1 MGRQERSWLD
11 GLASSYGHG
20 TKPKLANEP
29 GCQSRDLRCDDSA
42 LGLPLRSPG
51 TKEARRQPTQNC
63 SAARLCGLWAK
74 TKRVNEIFNISN
86 RDVYRWIGDSS
97 PDFAICASS
106 PNYASKSPSRTSIE
120 KRRYMSAIIQA
131 SPVEKLSHQPLP
143 TGDSCVLVIFGASG
157 DLTNRKLIPGLYN
170 LACEGCM
177 NPEFEVLGIGR
188 TPMSSAEFRK
198 KTGEAA
204 AKSKDTRDFSG
215 SGWTDFETRLNYM
228 VGDIND
234 PKFYPRLRVRLEE
247 MEKNGSS
254 PNHLFYVSTPASVAG
269 PIIEG
274 LGAVGLNRRDHGWT
288 RIVLEKPFGRDSES
302 AVALND
308 VVRGVF
314 DEKSVYRID
323 HYLGKETVQNIL
335 VFRFSNSLFEPVWN
349 RNYIDYVEITAAET
363 VGVENRA
370 AFYEETGAL
379 RDMVANHL
387 LQLLAL
393 TAMEPPVAFDADSVR
408 EQKVQVF
415 RSIRPMSVEDVARF
429 TVRGQYGSGVIDG
442 KQVPGYRQEPGVNP
456 HSITETYAAVRF
468 QIENWRWAGVPFYI
482 RTGKRLA
489 RNLTEIR
496 VHLKPTPQ
504 ALFAST
510 SSVIDP
516 NVITISIQPDEGIS
530 IAFDAKRPGTQV
542 RTVTVQANFSY
553 QASFGSKGPVA
564 YETLLLDSMRGDATL
579 FTRRDEVEAEWR
591 IITPIE
597 EAWAQSTGA
606 GVPQLCRGQRRTN
619 LVAELL
625 KIRDNT
631 AEPDNRLRP
640 VVSRRYAQWSKAS

>member
-1 MGRQERSWLD
+1 
-11 GLASSYGHG
+11 
-20 TKPKLANEP
+20 
-29 GCQSRDLRCDDSA
+29 
-42 LGLPLRSPG
+42 
-51 TKEARRQPTQNC
+51 
-63 SAARLCGLWAK
+63 
-74 TKRVNEIFNISN
+74 
-86 RDVYRWIGDSS
+86 
-97 PDFAICASS
+97 
-106 PNYASKSPSRTSIE
+106 
-120 KRRYMSAIIQA
+120 MSAIIQA
-131 SPVEKLSHQPLP
+131 RPLEKLSQEPLP
-143 TGDSCVLVIFGASG
+143 TGDSCLLIIFGASG
-157 DLTNRKLIPGLYN
+157 DLTKRKLIPGLYN

-188 TPMSSAEFRK
+188 TPMSSEEFRK

-204 AKSKDTRDFSG
+204 AKSKDTRDFSE
-215 SGWTDFETRLNYM
+215 SGWTEFETRLHYM
-228 VGDIND
+228 EGDINN
-234 PKFYPRLRVRLEE
+234 PNFYAQLRNRLGELE
-247 MEKNGSS
+247 KSGSS

-274 LGAVGLNRRDHGWT
+274 LGAVGLNRRDRGWT
-288 RIVLEKPFGRDSES
+288 RIVLEKPFGRDLKS
-302 AVALND
+302 ANALND
-308 VVRGVF
+308 MVHGVF
-314 DEKSVYRID
+314 DEAAVYRID

-349 RNYIDYVEITAAET
+349 RNYIDHVEITAAET

-370 AFYEETGAL
+370 AFYEETGSL

-429 TVRGQYGSGVIDG
+429 TVRGQYGSGAIDG
-442 KQVPGYRQEPGVNP
+442 RRVPGYREESGVNRN
-456 HSITETYAAVRF
+456 SITETYAAVKF
-468 QIENWRWAGVPFYI
+468 HIENWRWAGVPFYI

-489 RNLTEIR
+489 QNLTEIR

-504 ALFAST
+504 ALFAGAASA
-510 SSVIDP
+510 INP

-530 IAFDAKRPGTQV
+530 IAFDAKRPGTQM
-542 RTVTVQANFSY
+542 RTMTVQANFSY

-597 EAWAQSTGA
+597 EAWAQLSPPDFPNYAA
-606 GVPQLCRGQRRTN
+606 GSEGPASWHE
-619 LVAELL
+619 LVGIPS
-625 KIRDNT
+625 KT
-631 AEPDNRLRP
+631 AEQ
-640 VVSRRYAQWSKAS
+640 AIGHGE

>member
-1 MGRQERSWLD
+1 
-11 GLASSYGHG
+11 
-20 TKPKLANEP
+20 
-29 GCQSRDLRCDDSA
+29 
-42 LGLPLRSPG
+42 
-51 TKEARRQPTQNC
+51 
-63 SAARLCGLWAK
+63 
-74 TKRVNEIFNISN
+74 
-86 RDVYRWIGDSS
+86 
-97 PDFAICASS
+97 
-106 PNYASKSPSRTSIE
+106 
-120 KRRYMSAIIQA
+120 MSAIIQA
-131 SPVEKLSHQPLP
+131 SPLEKFSQEPLP

-157 DLTNRKLIPGLYN
+157 DLTKRKLIPGLYN
-170 LACEGCM
+170 LACVGCM

-188 TPMSSAEFRK
+188 TPMSSEEFRK
-198 KTGEAA
+198 NSGEAA
-204 AKSKDTRDFSG
+204 AKSKDTRDFSE
-215 SGWTDFETRLNYM
+215 SGWRGFERRLHYM

-234 PKFYPRLRVRLEE
+234 PNFYPRLRDHLQE
-247 MEKNGSS
+247 MGKSGSS
-254 PNHLFYVSTPASVAG
+254 PNRLFYVSTPASVAG
-269 PIIEG
+269 PIVEG
-274 LGAVGLNRRDHGWT
+274 LGAVGLNRRDTGWT
-288 RIVLEKPFGRDSES
+288 RIVLEKPFGRDLES
-302 AVALND
+302 ARALNE
-308 VVRGVF
+308 VVHGVF
-314 DEKSVYRID
+314 DEKTVYRID

-363 VGVENRA
+363 VGVESRA

-415 RSIRPMSVEDVARF
+415 RSIRPMTVEDVARF

-442 KQVPGYRQEPGVNP
+442 KRVAGYREEPGVNGN
-456 HSITETYAAVRF
+456 SLTETYAAVQF

-489 RNLTEIR
+489 NNLTEIR

-510 SSVIDP
+510 SSGINP

-542 RTVTVQANFSY
+542 RTVTVQADFSY
-553 QASFGSKGPVA
+553 QSSFGSKGPVA

-597 EAWAQSTGA
+597 EAWSNLPVPEFPNYAA
-606 GVPQLCRGQRRTN
+606 GTDGPTSWPN
-619 LVAELL
+619 LLE
-625 KIRDNT
+625 IRDNS
-631 AEPDNRLRP
+631 AERATG
-640 VVSRRYAQWSKAS
+640 SGQ

>member
-1 MGRQERSWLD
+1 
-11 GLASSYGHG
+11 
-20 TKPKLANEP
+20 
-29 GCQSRDLRCDDSA
+29 
-42 LGLPLRSPG
+42 
-51 TKEARRQPTQNC
+51 
-63 SAARLCGLWAK
+63 
-74 TKRVNEIFNISN
+74 
-86 RDVYRWIGDSS
+86 
-97 PDFAICASS
+97 
-106 PNYASKSPSRTSIE
+106 
-120 KRRYMSAIIQA
+120 MSANIQA
-131 SPVEKLSHQPLP
+131 SPLEKLSRQPLA
-143 TGDSCVLVIFGASG
+143 TGGSCVLIIFGASG
-157 DLTNRKLIPGLYN
+157 DLTKRKLIPGLYN

-188 TPMSSAEFRK
+188 TPMSSEEFRR

-204 AKSKDTRDFSG
+204 AKAKDARNFSE
-215 SGWTDFETRLNYM
+215 SGWADFETRLNYM
-228 VGDIND
+228 TGDIND
-234 PKFYPRLRVRLEE
+234 PKFYPQLRARLEE
-247 MEKNGSS
+247 MRKNGSS

-274 LGAVGLNRRDHGWT
+274 LGAVGLNRRDRGWT
-288 RIVLEKPFGRDSES
+288 RIVLEKPFGRDLES
-302 AVALND
+302 ANALND
-308 VVRGVF
+308 VVHGVF
-314 DEKSVYRID
+314 DETAVYRID

-442 KQVPGYRQEPGVNP
+442 KPVPAYRQELGVNP
-456 HSITETYAAVRF
+456 NSATETYAAVKF

-510 SSVIDP
+510 SSGIDP

-597 EAWAQSTGA
+597 EAWAQLPAPDFPNYVA
-606 GVPQLCRGQRRTN
+606 GSEGPTSWHE
-619 LVAELL
+619 LVRIPG
-625 KIRDNT
+625 KT
-631 AEPDNRLRP
+631 AEQ
-640 VVSRRYAQWSKAS
+640 AIGHGE

>member
-1 MGRQERSWLD
+1 VIE
-11 GLASSYGHG
+11 
-20 TKPKLANEP
+20 
-29 GCQSRDLRCDDSA
+29 
-42 LGLPLRSPG
+42 
-51 TKEARRQPTQNC
+51 
-63 SAARLCGLWAK
+63 
-74 TKRVNEIFNISN
+74 NI
-86 RDVYRWIGDSS
+86 YR
-97 PDFAICASS
+97 
-106 PNYASKSPSRTSIE
+106 E
-120 KRRYMSAIIQA
+120 KIMSAIIQA
-131 SPVEKLSHQPLP
+131 SPLENLSREPLP

-170 LACEGCM
+170 LACAGCM

-188 TPMSSAEFRK
+188 TPMSSEEFRK
-198 KTGEAA
+198 KTGQAA
-204 AKSKDTRDFSG
+204 AKSKDTRDFSE
-215 SGWTDFETRLNYM
+215 SGWTDFETRLHYM
-228 VGDIND
+228 AGDIND
-234 PKFYPRLRVRLEE
+234 PKFYPQLRVRLEE
-247 MEKNGSS
+247 MQKNGSS

-269 PIIEG
+269 PIVEG
-274 LGAVGLNRRDHGWT
+274 LGAVGLNRREHGWT
-288 RIVLEKPFGRDSES
+288 RIVLEKPFGRDLES
-302 AVALND
+302 ANLLND
-308 VVRGVF
+308 VVHGVF
-314 DEKSVYRID
+314 DEKAVYRID

-393 TAMEPPVAFDADSVR
+393 TAMEPPLAFDADSVR

-429 TVRGQYGSGVIDG
+429 TGRAQYGAGVIDG
-442 KQVPGYRQEPGVNP
+442 TQVLGYRQEPGVDPN
-456 HSITETYAAVRF
+456 SITETYAALRF

-510 SSVIDP
+510 SSVIGP

-530 IAFDAKRPGTQV
+530 IAFDAKRPETQM

-597 EAWAQSTGA
+597 EAWARLPSPAFPNYAA
-606 GVPQLCRGQRRTN
+606 GSEGPTSWH
-619 LVAELL
+619 ELL
-625 KIRDNT
+625 KIRGKI
-631 AEPDNRLRP
+631 AE
-640 VVSRRYAQWSKAS
+640 SAIGQ

>member
-1 MGRQERSWLD
+1 
-11 GLASSYGHG
+11 
-20 TKPKLANEP
+20 
-29 GCQSRDLRCDDSA
+29 
-42 LGLPLRSPG
+42 
-51 TKEARRQPTQNC
+51 
-63 SAARLCGLWAK
+63 
-74 TKRVNEIFNISN
+74 
-86 RDVYRWIGDSS
+86 
-97 PDFAICASS
+97 
-106 PNYASKSPSRTSIE
+106 
-120 KRRYMSAIIQA
+120 MSAIIQA
-131 SPVEKLSHQPLP
+131 NPLEKLSQEPLP

-157 DLTNRKLIPGLYN
+157 DLTKRKLMPGLYN
-170 LACEGCM
+170 LSCEGCM

-188 TPMSSAEFRK
+188 TSMSSEEFRK

-215 SGWTDFETRLNYM
+215 PGWTDFETRLHYM
-228 VGDIND
+228 EGDINN
-234 PKFYPRLRVRLEE
+234 PNFYPQLRNRLEE
-247 MEKNGSS
+247 MEKSGSS

-274 LGAVGLNRRDHGWT
+274 LGAVGLNRRDRGWT
-288 RIVLEKPFGRDSES
+288 RIVLEKPFGRDLES
-302 AVALND
+302 ANMLND
-308 VVRGVF
+308 VVHSVF
-314 DEKSVYRID
+314 DEQAVYRID

-335 VFRFSNSLFEPVWN
+335 VFRFGNSLFEPVWN

-393 TAMEPPVAFDADSVR
+393 TAMEPPLAFDADSVR

-415 RSIRPMSVEDVARF
+415 RSIRPMRVEDVARF
-429 TVRGQYGSGVIDG
+429 TARGQYRSGVIDG
-442 KQVPGYRQEPGVNP
+442 KRVSGYRQEPGVDP
-456 HSITETYAAVRF
+456 SSITETYAAVRF

-504 ALFAST
+504 ALFANT
-510 SSVIDP
+510 SSVIGP

-530 IAFDAKRPGTQV
+530 IAFGAKRPGTEM

-597 EAWAQSTGA
+597 EAWAHLPPPDFPHYSA
-606 GVPQLCRGQRRTN
+606 GSQGPTSWD
-619 LVAELL
+619 ELL
-625 KIRDNT
+625 KIVAR
-631 AEPDNRLRP
+631 
-640 VVSRRYAQWSKAS
+640 

>member
-1 MGRQERSWLD
+1 
-11 GLASSYGHG
+11 
-20 TKPKLANEP
+20 
-29 GCQSRDLRCDDSA
+29 
-42 LGLPLRSPG
+42 
-51 TKEARRQPTQNC
+51 
-63 SAARLCGLWAK
+63 
-74 TKRVNEIFNISN
+74 
-86 RDVYRWIGDSS
+86 
-97 PDFAICASS
+97 
-106 PNYASKSPSRTSIE
+106 
-120 KRRYMSAIIQA
+120 MSAIIQA
-131 SPVEKLSHQPLP
+131 SALEKLSREPLP
-143 TGDSCVLVIFGASG
+143 TGDSCVLIIFGASG
-157 DLTNRKLIPGLYN
+157 DLTKRKLIPGLYN
-170 LACEGCM
+170 LACVGCM
-177 NPEFEVLGIGR
+177 NPQFEVLGIGR
-188 TPMSSAEFRK
+188 TPMGTEEFRK
-198 KTGEAA
+198 TIGEAA
-204 AKSKDTRDFSG
+204 AKSKDTRDFSE
-215 SGWTDFETRLNYM
+215 SGWRDFETRLNYM
-228 VGDIND
+228 VGDINQ
-234 PKFYPRLRVRLEE
+234 PRFYSQLRARLEE

-274 LGAVGLNRRDHGWT
+274 LGAVGLNRREHGWT
-288 RIVLEKPFGRDSES
+288 RIVLEKPFGRDLES
-302 AVALND
+302 ANVLND
-308 VVRGVF
+308 VVRRVF
-314 DEKSVYRID
+314 DEKTVYRID

-349 RNYIDYVEITAAET
+349 RNYIDYVEITAGEA
-363 VGVENRA
+363 VGIENRA

-393 TAMEPPVAFDADSVR
+393 TAMEPPLAFDADSVR

-415 RSIRPMSVEDVARF
+415 RSIRPMSVEDAARF
-429 TVRGQYGSGVIDG
+429 TVRGQYGSGMIDG
-442 KQVPGYRQEPGVNP
+442 KRVPGYRQEPGVNP
-456 HSITETYAAVRF
+456 SSITETYAAVRF

-510 SSVIDP
+510 SSVIAP

-530 IAFDAKRPGTQV
+530 IAFDAKRPGTQM

-597 EAWAQSTGA
+597 EAWAQLPAPDFPNYAA
-606 GVPQLCRGQRRTN
+606 GSEGPTSWQ
-619 LVAELL
+619 ELL
-625 KIRDNT
+625 EIRGNS
-631 AEPDNRLRP
+631 AERAIGYGR
-640 VVSRRYAQWSKAS
+640 

>member
-1 MGRQERSWLD
+1 
-11 GLASSYGHG
+11 
-20 TKPKLANEP
+20 
-29 GCQSRDLRCDDSA
+29 
-42 LGLPLRSPG
+42 
-51 TKEARRQPTQNC
+51 
-63 SAARLCGLWAK
+63 
-74 TKRVNEIFNISN
+74 
-86 RDVYRWIGDSS
+86 
-97 PDFAICASS
+97 
-106 PNYASKSPSRTSIE
+106 
-120 KRRYMSAIIQA
+120 MSAIIQA
-131 SPVEKLSHQPLP
+131 SPLEKLSQETLP

-157 DLTNRKLIPGLYN
+157 DLTKRKLIPGLYN
-170 LACEGCM
+170 LACVGCM
-177 NPEFEVLGIGR
+177 NPQFEVLGIGR
-188 TPMSSAEFRK
+188 TSMSSDEFRK
-198 KTGEAA
+198 KTREAA
-204 AKSKDTRDFSG
+204 AKSKDTRDFSE
-215 SGWTDFETRLNYM
+215 SGWTGFETLLHYM
-228 VGDIND
+228 AGDIND
-234 PKFYPRLRVRLEE
+234 PKFYPQLRARLEA

-288 RIVLEKPFGRDSES
+288 RIVLEKPFGRDLES
-302 AVALND
+302 AHALND

-393 TAMEPPVAFDADSVR
+393 TAMEPPIAFDADSVR

-429 TVRGQYGSGVIDG
+429 TARGQYGSGVIHG
-442 KQVPGYRQEPGVNP
+442 KEVPGYRQEPGVNP
-456 HSITETYAAVRF
+456 SSMTETYAAVRF

-530 IAFDAKRPGTQV
+530 IAFDAKRPGTQM

-553 QASFGSKGPVA
+553 QSSFGSKGPVA

-597 EAWAQSTGA
+597 EAWAHLPVPDLPNYAA
-606 GVPQLCRGQRRTN
+606 GSEGPTSWQ
-619 LVAELL
+619 ELL
-625 KIRDNT
+625 KIRGNT
-631 AEPDNRLRP
+631 LEQAIRHGG
-640 VVSRRYAQWSKAS
+640 

>member
-1 MGRQERSWLD
+1 LPSPAYSQKMPGRTRRS
-11 GLASSYGHG
+11 
-20 TKPKLANEP
+20 KLVFRVRFEIHIGNIY
-29 GCQSRDLRCDDSA
+29 
-42 LGLPLRSPG
+42 
-51 TKEARRQPTQNC
+51 RQ
-63 SAARLCGLWAK
+63 K
-74 TKRVNEIFNISN
+74 I
-86 RDVYRWIGDSS
+86 
-97 PDFAICASS
+97 
-106 PNYASKSPSRTSIE
+106 
-120 KRRYMSAIIQA
+120 MSAIIQA
-131 SPVEKLSHQPLP
+131 SPLEKFSQEPLP

-157 DLTNRKLIPGLYN
+157 DLTKRKLIPGLYN
-170 LACEGCM
+170 LACVGCM

-188 TPMSSAEFRK
+188 TSMSSEEFRK
-198 KTGEAA
+198 KSGEAA
-204 AKSKDTRDFSG
+204 AKSKDTRDFSE
-215 SGWTDFETRLNYM
+215 SGWRGFERRLHYL

-234 PKFYPRLRVRLEE
+234 PNFYPRLRDHLQA

-254 PNHLFYVSTPASVAG
+254 PNRLFYVSTPASVAG

-274 LGAVGLNRRDHGWT
+274 LGAVGLNRRDTGWT
-288 RIVLEKPFGRDSES
+288 RIVLEKPFGRDLES
-302 AVALND
+302 AQALNE
-308 VVRGVF
+308 VVHDVF
-314 DEKSVYRID
+314 DEKTVYRID

-363 VGVENRA
+363 VGVESRA

-415 RSIRPMSVEDVARF
+415 RSIRPMTVEDVARF
-429 TVRGQYGSGVIDG
+429 TVRGQYGSGVMDG
-442 KQVPGYRQEPGVNP
+442 KRVAGYREEPGVNGN
-456 HSITETYAAVRF
+456 SLTETYAAVQF

-489 RNLTEIR
+489 HNLTEIR

-510 SSVIDP
+510 SSGINP

-542 RTVTVQANFSY
+542 RTVTVQADFSY
-553 QASFGSKGPVA
+553 QSSFGSKGPVA

-597 EAWAQSTGA
+597 EAWANLPVPDFPNYAA
-606 GVPQLCRGQRRTN
+606 GTDGPTSWRN
-619 LVAELL
+619 LLE
-625 KIRDNT
+625 IRDNSAGRAT
-631 AEPDNRLRP
+631 G
-640 VVSRRYAQWSKAS
+640 SGQ

>member
-1 MGRQERSWLD
+1 
-11 GLASSYGHG
+11 
-20 TKPKLANEP
+20 
-29 GCQSRDLRCDDSA
+29 
-42 LGLPLRSPG
+42 
-51 TKEARRQPTQNC
+51 
-63 SAARLCGLWAK
+63 
-74 TKRVNEIFNISN
+74 
-86 RDVYRWIGDSS
+86 
-97 PDFAICASS
+97 
-106 PNYASKSPSRTSIE
+106 
-120 KRRYMSAIIQA
+120 MSAIIQA
-131 SPVEKLSHQPLP
+131 SPLEKLSQEPLP
-143 TGDSCVLVIFGASG
+143 TGDSCVLAIFGASG
-157 DLTNRKLIPGLYN
+157 DLTKRKLMPGLYN

-177 NPEFEVLGIGR
+177 NPQFEVLGIGR
-188 TPMSSAEFRK
+188 TPMSSEEFRK
-198 KTGEAA
+198 KTGEGA
-204 AKSKDTRDFSG
+204 AKSKDTRDFSE

-234 PKFYPRLRVRLEE
+234 PEFYPRLRARLEE
-247 MEKNGSS
+247 MEKHGSS

-288 RIVLEKPFGRDSES
+288 RIVLEKPFGRDLES
-302 AVALND
+302 ARALND

-314 DEKSVYRID
+314 DERTVYRID

-349 RNYIDYVEITAAET
+349 RNYIEEITAAET

-370 AFYEETGAL
+370 EFYEETGAL

-387 LQLLAL
+387 LQLAL

-429 TVRGQYGSGVIDG
+429 TARGQYGSGEIDG
-442 KQVPGYRQEPGVNP
+442 KRVPGYRDEPGVNP
-456 HSITETYAAVRF
+456 NSSTETYAAVKF

-482 RTGKRLA
+482 RTGKCLA

-504 ALFAST
+504 ALFAGT
-510 SSVIDP
+510 SSVIAP

-579 FTRRDEVEAEWR
+579 FTRRDEVEAEWL
-591 IITPIE
+591 ITSPIE
-597 EAWAQSTGA
+597 EAWAQLPVPAFPNYAA
-606 GVPQLCRGQRRTN
+606 GSEGPTSWH
-619 LVAELL
+619 ELL
-625 KIRDNT
+625 KIRGNT
-631 AEPDNRLRP
+631 ADRAIG
-640 VVSRRYAQWSKAS
+640 YGG

>member
-1 MGRQERSWLD
+1 
-11 GLASSYGHG
+11 
-20 TKPKLANEP
+20 
-29 GCQSRDLRCDDSA
+29 
-42 LGLPLRSPG
+42 
-51 TKEARRQPTQNC
+51 
-63 SAARLCGLWAK
+63 
-74 TKRVNEIFNISN
+74 
-86 RDVYRWIGDSS
+86 
-97 PDFAICASS
+97 
-106 PNYASKSPSRTSIE
+106 
-120 KRRYMSAIIQA
+120 MSAIIQA
-131 SPVEKLSHQPLP
+131 SPLEKLTREPLP

-157 DLTNRKLIPGLYN
+157 DLTKRKLIPGLYN
-170 LACEGCM
+170 LSCAGCM

-188 TPMSSAEFRK
+188 TPMSSEEFRK

-204 AKSKDTRDFSG
+204 AKSKDTRDFSE

-234 PKFYPRLRVRLEE
+234 PKFYPQLRVRLEE

-288 RIVLEKPFGRDSES
+288 RIVLEKPFGRDLES
-302 AVALND
+302 ARALND

-314 DEKSVYRID
+314 DEKTVYRID
-323 HYLGKETVQNIL
+323 HYLGKETVQNIV

-349 RNYIDYVEITAAET
+349 RNYIEYVEITAAET

-429 TVRGQYGSGVIDG
+429 TARGQYGSGVIDG
-442 KQVPGYRQEPGVNP
+442 KQVPGYRQEPGVDP
-456 HSITETYAAVRF
+456 RSITETYAAVKF

-482 RTGKRLA
+482 RTG
-489 RNLTEIR
+489 
-496 VHLKPTPQ
+496 
-504 ALFAST
+504 
-510 SSVIDP
+510 
-516 NVITISIQPDEGIS
+516 
-530 IAFDAKRPGTQV
+530 
-542 RTVTVQANFSY
+542 
-553 QASFGSKGPVA
+553 
-564 YETLLLDSMRGDATL
+564 
-579 FTRRDEVEAEWR
+579 
-591 IITPIE
+591 
-597 EAWAQSTGA
+597 
-606 GVPQLCRGQRRTN
+606 
-619 LVAELL
+619 
-625 KIRDNT
+625 
-631 AEPDNRLRP
+631 
-640 VVSRRYAQWSKAS
+640 